1 MKVVFRADASLQI
14 GTGHVMR
21 CLTLADALAA
31 RGANCQFIS
40 RAHPGN
46 LIEFVRSRGYIVRA
60 LPEPPAGIEADLRAD
75 PAQWVAHS
83 HWLGVTQ
90 AQDAEACASILADLQ
105 PDWLIMDHYGLDI
118 TWEETLQPFYKHLMV
133 IDDLADRKHLCEL
146 LLDQN
151 LGREHQDYAG
161 LVPSGCKLMVGPH
174 YALLRPEFAELR
186 DFSLKRREEPSVEQ
200 VLISMGGVDP
210 DNVTGRILSSLR
222 GCPLNKNCRIV
233 VVMGRNAPW
242 LQHIKQQAADLPW
255 PAEVLVDIQDMAKK
269 MAESDLSIGAAGSTS
284 WERCC
289 LGLPSIVVV
298 LAENQKN
305 VARFLSQ
312 KKVAL
317 VVDLNSIENEL
328 PKYFEYASPSI
339 LKLLSDRSSQ
349 VTAGD
354 GAEKVIQQIML
365 R

>member
-1 MKVVFRADASLQI
+1 MKIVFRADASLQI

-31 RGANCQFIS
+31 RGADCQFIS

-46 LIEFVRSRGYIVRA
+46 LIEFVRGRGYIVHA
-60 LPEPPAGIEADLRAD
+60 LPECPTSADALQPGNEAQLLS
-75 PAQWVAHS
+75 HS

-90 AQDAEACASILADLQ
+90 AQDAEACAAILTDLQ

-118 TWEETLQPFYKHLMV
+118 TWEETLQTFYQRLMV
-133 IDDLADRKHLCEL
+133 IDDLADRKHICEL

-151 LGREHQDYAG
+151 LGRDQQDYTG
-161 LVPSGCKLMVGPH
+161 LVPGGCKLMVGPH

-186 DFSLKRREEPSVEQ
+186 GFSLKRREEPSIEQ
-200 VLISMGGVDP
+200 ILISMGGVDP

-222 GCPLNKNCRIV
+222 GCPLSKNCRIL

-242 LQHIKQQAADLPW
+242 LQNIKKQAADLPW
-255 PAEVLVDIQDMAKK
+255 PAEVLVDTKDMAKK

-305 VARFLSQ
+305 VARFLSN
-312 KKVAL
+312 KKVAM
-317 VVDLNSIENEL
+317 VVDLNSIENDL
-328 PKYFEYASPSI
+328 PNCFESASPSV

-354 GAEKVIQQIML
+354 GAEKVVQQIML
-365 R
+365 G